1 MIWGRNGVAVGSDE
15 FEIHVADWQESR
27 SVILS
32 IRQAVFVREQ
42 GVPEEL
48 EWDGLD
54 PACLHLVAWNR
65 RGEPIGTARMQP
77 DGRIGRMAV
86 LNDWRGHGVGRAL
99 VSRLLDEA
107 SAKGLS
113 RVCLAAQTYALGFY
127 QKQGFQVVGESFLD
141 AGIPHRM
148 MFLELPSK
156 LPEAPR

>member
-1 MIWGRNGVAVGSDE
+1 MGSDE
-15 FEIHVADWQESR
+15 CEIHVADWQESR

-32 IRQAVFVREQ
+32 IRRTVFIREQ
-42 GVPEEL
+42 RVPEEL

-99 VSRLLDEA
+99 LSRLLDEA

>member
-1 MIWGRNGVAVGSDE
+1 MRWGRSGVAVGSDE
-15 FEIHVADWQESR
+15 CEIHVADWQESR

-32 IRQAVFVREQ
+32 IRRTVFIREQ
-42 GVPEEL
+42 RVPEEL

-54 PACLHLVAWNR
+54 PACLHLVAWNC

-86 LNDWRGHGVGRAL
+86 LKAWRGHGVGRAL
-99 VSRLLDEA
+99 LSRLLDEA

-148 MFLELPSK
+148 MFLELPSR

>member
-1 MIWGRNGVAVGSDE
+1 MIRARSGVAVGSEE
-15 FEIHVADWQESR
+15 FEIHVADWQEIK

-32 IRQAVFVREQ
+32 IRRTVFIREQ

-65 RGEPIGTARMQP
+65 QGEPIGTARMQP

-86 LNDWRGHGVGRAL
+86 LQDWRGHGVGRAL
-99 VSRLLDEA
+99 LSRLLDEA

-127 QKQGFQVVGESFLD
+127 QKQGFQVVGEAFLD